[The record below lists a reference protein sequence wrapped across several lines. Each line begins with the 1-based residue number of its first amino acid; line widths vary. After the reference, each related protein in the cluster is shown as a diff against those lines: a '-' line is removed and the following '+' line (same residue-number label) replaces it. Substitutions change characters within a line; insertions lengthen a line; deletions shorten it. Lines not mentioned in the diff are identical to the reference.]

1 MYPEIC
7 LQSFADNW
15 WIENENRDYHIGRL
29 LWAFIP
35 HIDQV
40 PATLTPEGRKEPTK
54 HNTAKYRIEPLRAN
68 NPSKPPLLPV
78 AALPSYPGEFRAVYR
93 AKKRPV
99 LVIGSGGVDIP
110 KTLRQGFPKWQT
122 SPTIL
127 VAPFYGADKIGYR
140 AGWPQKLIDRIQ
152 RCEYPQYLWD
162 KLPIHTE
169 TEESILRLDQIQPIG
184 KHHFSLDWTKH
195 RLSDEAITL
204 LQKQITWLLWGR
216 LPEDGDFLE
225 IRELLLTL

>member
-1 MYPEIC
+1 M
-7 LQSFADNW
+7 
-15 WIENENRDYHIGRL
+15 
-29 LWAFIP
+29 
-35 HIDQV
+35 
-40 PATLTPEGRKEPTK
+40 
-54 HNTAKYRIEPLRAN
+54 
-68 NPSKPPLLPV
+68 PV

-127 VAPFYGADKIGYR
+127 VAPFYGADKIGCR

-152 RCEYPQYLWD
+152 RCEYSQYLWD

-204 LQKQITWLLWGR
+204 LQEQITWLLWGR